1 MGHYIA
7 NLRDIEFNLFEVLNI
22 GTVLGSRDYPDLDV
36 DTVHTMLDE
45 VARLAEGPIAESF
58 AEADRNPP
66 VFEPDR
72 HTISVPAELAKSV
85 QAVKDAEWW
94 RIGLAEEI
102 GGVSAPGPVTWA
114 INEMLVCA
122 NPAAAFF
129 YSVGPAMANALY
141 IEGTEEQKQWAATA
155 LERGWAATMVLTEA
169 DAGSDV
175 GAGRTKA
182 IAQPDGSWHIEGV
195 KRFISGGDVG
205 DTAENI
211 FHPVLARPEGAGPGT
226 KGLSLFYVPKFLF
239 DPETFELGSRNG
251 VFATGLEH
259 KMGLKASPTCELTFG
274 AHGRPAVG
282 YLVGDVHN
290 GIAQMFTVIEHARM
304 TVGVKAAGTLSTGYL
319 NALAFAKQRVQG
331 ADLTQMTDKTAPR
344 VTILHHPDVC
354 RSLIT
359 QKAYA
364 EGLRALYLYAAAHQN
379 DAVAQHVSGTDSEMA
394 HRINDLLLPV
404 VKGVSSERAYE
415 ILTESLQTLGGSG
428 FLTDY
433 PIEQYIRDARIDS
446 LYEGT
451 TAIQALDF
459 FFRKIIRDRGQAL
472 EHVASQISRT
482 IETCDEALRQ
492 PAELLRTALDDV
504 TAMTATLTGYLMAA
518 AEQPNGD
525 IQSRAGVGALPAGR
539 RRFAH
544 RLAAVGASRHRA
556 SGPGHRA
563 GERRSVLSGQDRHR
577 AILRQEHAAEPHRT
591 ARDHRHHR
599 RRHHATSRS
608 GVLETARKR
617 LPHTQLAHN
626 SDASWHSAAPPIVK
640 SVAIAGLRI
649 SGRRSERTRM
659 PGMPSD
665 SRPRV

>member
-7 NLRDIEFNLFEVLNI
+7 NLRDIEFNLFEVLGI
-22 GTVLGSRDYPDLDV
+22 GSVLGAGRYRELDV

-45 VARLAEGPIAESF
+45 VARLAEGPIADSF

-66 VFEPDR
+66 VFEPNS

-102 GGVSAPGPVTWA
+102 GGVSAPSPVIWA
-114 INEMLVCA
+114 INEMLHCA

-129 YSVGPAMANALY
+129 YSMGPAMANAVY
-141 IEGTEEQKQWAATA
+141 IEGTEQQKQWAAMA

-211 FHPVLARPEGAGPGT
+211 FHLVLARPEGAGAGT
-226 KGLSLFYVPKFLF
+226 KGLSLFYVPKYLF
-239 DPETFELGSRNG
+239 DPETFEIGSRNG

-274 AHGRPAVG
+274 AHGLPAVG

-331 ADLTQMTDKTAPR
+331 ADLTQMTDKAAPR
-344 VTILHHPDVC
+344 VTIMHHPDVR

-364 EGLRALYLYAAAHQN
+364 EGLRALYLYAAAHQDN
-379 DAVAQHVSGTDSEMA
+379 VVAQNISGTDAEMA
-394 HRINDLLLPV
+394 HRVNDLLLPV
-404 VKGVSSERAYE
+404 VKGVGSERAYE

-433 PIEQYIRDARIDS
+433 PIEQHIRDAKIDS

-451 TAIQALDF
+451 TAIQSLDF
-459 FFRKIIRDRGQAL
+459 FFRKIIRDRGEAL
-472 EHVASQISRT
+472 EHVASQISHT
-482 IETCDEALRQ
+482 IDACDDALRQ
-492 PAELLRTALDDV
+492 HAGLLRTALDDV
-504 TAMTATLTGYLMAA
+504 RAMTATLTGYLLTA
-518 AEQPNGD
+518 AENPTELYK
-525 IQSRAGVGALPAGR
+525 VGLASV
-539 RRFAH
+539 RF
-544 RLAAVGASRHRA
+544 LLAVGDLLIGWRLLVQADIAQSA
-556 SGPGHRA
+556 LATAPTKDYAFYQGKIA
-563 GERRSVLSGQDRHR
+563 
-577 AILRQEHAAEPHRT
+577 T
-591 ARDHRHHR
+591 ARFF
-599 RRHHATSRS
+599 AQNM
-608 GVLETARKR
+608 LPNLTALRGIIDTVDDGIMQ
-617 LPHTQLAHN
+617 LPE
-626 SDASWHSAAPPIVK
+626 AAF
-640 SVAIAGLRI
+640 
-649 SGRRSERTRM
+649 
-659 PGMPSD
+659 
-665 SRPRV
+665 

>member
-1 MGHYIA
+1 LGHYIA
-7 NLRDIEFNLFEVLNI
+7 NLRDIEFNLFEVLGI
-22 GTVLGSRDYPDLDV
+22 GSVLGAGRYRELDV

-45 VARLAEGPIAESF
+45 VARLAEGPIADSF

-66 VFEPDR
+66 VFEPNS

-102 GGVSAPGPVTWA
+102 GGVSAPSPVIWA
-114 INEMLVCA
+114 INEMLHCA

-129 YSVGPAMANALY
+129 YSIGPAMANAVY
-141 IEGTEEQKQWAATA
+141 IEGTEQQKQWAAMA

-211 FHPVLARPEGAGPGT
+211 FHLVLARPEGAGAGT
-226 KGLSLFYVPKFLF
+226 KGLSLFYVPKYLF
-239 DPETFELGSRNG
+239 NRETFEIGSRNG

-274 AHGRPAVG
+274 AHGLPAVG

-331 ADLTQMTDKTAPR
+331 ADLTQMTDKAAPR
-344 VTILHHPDVC
+344 VTIMHHPDVR

-364 EGLRALYLYAAAHQN
+364 EGLRALYLYAAAHQDN
-379 DAVAQHVSGTDSEMA
+379 VVAQNISGTDAEMA
-394 HRINDLLLPV
+394 HRVNDLLLPV

-433 PIEQYIRDARIDS
+433 PIEQYIRDAKIDS

-451 TAIQALDF
+451 TAIQSLDF
-459 FFRKIIRDRGQAL
+459 FFRKIIRDRGEAL
-472 EHVASQISRT
+472 EHVASQISHT
-482 IETCDEALRQ
+482 IDACDDELRQ
-492 PAELLRTALDDV
+492 PAGLLRTALDDV
-504 TAMTATLTGYLMAA
+504 RAMTATLTGYLLTA
-518 AEQPNGD
+518 AENPTE
-525 IQSRAGVGALPAGR
+525 IYKVGLASV
-539 RRFAH
+539 RF
-544 RLAAVGASRHRA
+544 LLAVGDLLIGWRLLVQADIAQSA
-556 SGPGHRA
+556 
-563 GERRSVLSGQDRHR
+563 L
-577 AILRQEHAAEPHRT
+577 AIAPTKDDAFYQGKIAT
-591 ARDHRHHR
+591 ARFF
-599 RRHHATSRS
+599 AQNM
-608 GVLETARKR
+608 LPNLTALRGIIDTVDDGIMQ
-617 LPHTQLAHN
+617 LPE
-626 SDASWHSAAPPIVK
+626 AAF
-640 SVAIAGLRI
+640 
-649 SGRRSERTRM
+649 
-659 PGMPSD
+659 
-665 SRPRV
+665 

>member
-1 MGHYIA
+1 LGHYIA
-7 NLRDIEFNLFEVLNI
+7 NLRDLEFNLFEVLNI
-22 GTVLGSRDYPDLDV
+22 GTVLGAGRYRDLDV
-36 DTVHTMLDE
+36 DTVRTMLDE
-45 VARLAEGPIAESF
+45 VARLAEGPIADSF
-58 AEADRNPP
+58 VDADRNPP

-72 HTISVPAELAKSV
+72 HTISVSAELAKSV
-85 QAVKDAEWW
+85 QTVKDAEWW
-94 RIGLAEEI
+94 RIGLAEGI

-114 INEMLVCA
+114 INEMLHCA

-129 YSVGPAMANALY
+129 YSIGPAMANALSV
-141 IEGTEEQKQWAATA
+141 EGTEQQKQWAAMA

-211 FHPVLARPEGAGPGT
+211 FHLVLARPQGAGAGT
-226 KGLSLFYVPKFLF
+226 KGLSLFYVPKYLF
-239 DPETFELGSRNG
+239 DPETFELGTRNG

-331 ADLTQMTDKTAPR
+331 ADLTQMTDKGAPR
-344 VTILHHPDVC
+344 VTIMHHPDVR

-364 EGLRALYLYAAAHQN
+364 EGLRALYLYAAAHQ
-379 DAVAQHVSGTDSEMA
+379 DSAVAQHVSGANAEMA
-394 HRINDLLLPV
+394 HRVNDLLLPV
-404 VKGVSSERAYE
+404 VKGVGSERAYE

-433 PIEQYIRDARIDS
+433 PIEQYIRDAKIDS

-451 TAIQALDF
+451 TAIQSLDF

-472 EHVASQISRT
+472 EHVASQISHT
-482 IETCDEALRQ
+482 IETCDAALR
-492 PAELLRTALDDV
+492 PHAELLGTALDDV
-504 TAMTATLTGYLMAA
+504 RTMTASLTGYLLAA
-518 AEQPNGD
+518 AENPTE
-525 IQSRAGVGALPAGR
+525 IYKVGLASV
-539 RRFAH
+539 RF
-544 RLAAVGASRHRA
+544 LLAVGDLLIGWRLLVQADIA
-556 SGPGHRA
+556 
-563 GERRSVLSGQDRHR
+563 
-577 AILRQEHAAEPHRT
+577 HAALATAPTKDEAFYQGKIAT
-591 ARDHRHHR
+591 ARFF
-599 RRHHATSRS
+599 AQNM
-608 GVLETARKR
+608 LPNLTALRGIIDTVDDGIMQ
-617 LPHTQLAHN
+617 LPV
-626 SDASWHSAAPPIVK
+626 AAF
-640 SVAIAGLRI
+640 
-649 SGRRSERTRM
+649 
-659 PGMPSD
+659 
-665 SRPRV
+665 

>member
-7 NLRDIEFNLFEVLNI
+7 NKRDLEFNLFELLNI
-22 GTVLGSRDYPDLDV
+22 GAVLGSGRYRDLDV

-45 VARLAEGPIAESF
+45 VARLAEGPVAESF
-58 AEADRNPP
+58 ADADRNPP

-72 HTISVPAELAKSV
+72 HTVSVPAELAKSV

-114 INEMLVCA
+114 INEMLHCA

-129 YSVGPAMANALY
+129 YSMGPAMANALY
-141 IEGTEEQKQWAATA
+141 IEGNEQQRRWAAMA
-155 LERGWAATMVLTEA
+155 LDRGWAATMVLTEA

-175 GAGRTKA
+175 GAGRARA
-182 IAQPDGSWHIEGV
+182 IAQPDGRWHIEGV

-211 FHPVLARPEGAGPGT
+211 FHLVLARPEGAGAGT
-226 KGLSLFYVPKFLF
+226 KGLSLFYVPKYLF

-274 AHGRPAVG
+274 AHGLPAVG

-331 ADLTQMTDKTAPR
+331 ADLTQMTDKGAPR
-344 VTILHHPDVC
+344 VTILHHPDVR

-364 EGLRALYLYAAAHQN
+364 EGLRALYLYAAAHQ
-379 DAVAQHVSGTDSEMA
+379 DESVAQQVSGVDAEIA
-394 HRINDLLLPV
+394 HRVNDLLLPV

-433 PIEQYIRDARIDS
+433 PIEQYIRDAKIDS

-472 EHVASQISRT
+472 EHVTSQISHT
-482 IETCDEALRQ
+482 IETCDQVLQ
-492 PAELLRTALDDV
+492 PYAELLRTALDDV
-504 TAMTATLTGYLMAA
+504 RAMTDTLTGYLMAA
-518 AEQPNGD
+518 AENPTE
-525 IQSRAGVGALPAGR
+525 IYKVGLASV
-539 RRFAH
+539 RF
-544 RLAAVGASRHRA
+544 LLAVGDLLIGWRLLAQADVAQAALASA
-556 SGPGHRA
+556 SPNDAAFYQGKVATAQFFAKNMLPNLTALRGVI
-563 GERRSVLSGQDRHR
+563 E
-577 AILRQEHAAEPHRT
+577 AI
-591 ARDHRHHR
+591 DDDIM
-599 RRHHATSRS
+599 
-608 GVLETARKR
+608 R
-617 LPHTQLAHN
+617 LPE
-626 SDASWHSAAPPIVK
+626 AAF
-640 SVAIAGLRI
+640 
-649 SGRRSERTRM
+649 
-659 PGMPSD
+659 
-665 SRPRV
+665 

>member
-1 MGHYIA
+1 LGHYIA
-7 NLRDIEFNLFEVLNI
+7 NLRDIEFNLFEVLGI
-22 GTVLGSRDYPDLDV
+22 GSVLGAGRYRELDV

-45 VARLAEGPIAESF
+45 VARLAEGPIADSF

-66 VFEPDR
+66 VFEPNS

-102 GGVSAPGPVTWA
+102 GGVSAPSPVIWA
-114 INEMLVCA
+114 INEMLHCA

-129 YSVGPAMANALY
+129 YSMGPAMANAVY
-141 IEGTEEQKQWAATA
+141 IEGTEQQKQWAAMA

-211 FHPVLARPEGAGPGT
+211 FHLVLARPEGAGAGT
-226 KGLSLFYVPKFLF
+226 KGLSLFYVPKYLF
-239 DPETFELGSRNG
+239 DPETFEIGSRNG

-274 AHGRPAVG
+274 AHGLPAVG

-331 ADLTQMTDKTAPR
+331 ADLTQMTDKAAPR
-344 VTILHHPDVC
+344 VTIMHHPDVR

-364 EGLRALYLYAAAHQN
+364 EGLRALYLYAAAHQDN
-379 DAVAQHVSGTDSEMA
+379 VVAQNISGTDAEMA
-394 HRINDLLLPV
+394 HRVNDLLLPV
-404 VKGVSSERAYE
+404 VKGVGSERAYE

-433 PIEQYIRDARIDS
+433 PIEQYIRDAKIDS

-451 TAIQALDF
+451 TAIQSLDF
-459 FFRKIIRDRGQAL
+459 FFRKIIRDRGEAL
-472 EHVASQISRT
+472 EHVASQISHT
-482 IETCDEALRQ
+482 IDACDDALRQ
-492 PAELLRTALDDV
+492 HAGLLRTALDDV
-504 TAMTATLTGYLMAA
+504 RAMTATLTGYLLTA
-518 AEQPNGD
+518 AENPTELYK
-525 IQSRAGVGALPAGR
+525 VGLASV
-539 RRFAH
+539 RF
-544 RLAAVGASRHRA
+544 LLAVGDLLIGWRLLVQADIAQSA
-556 SGPGHRA
+556 LATAPTKDYAFYQGKIA
-563 GERRSVLSGQDRHR
+563 
-577 AILRQEHAAEPHRT
+577 T
-591 ARDHRHHR
+591 ARFF
-599 RRHHATSRS
+599 AQNM
-608 GVLETARKR
+608 LPNLTALRGIIDTVDDGIMQ
-617 LPHTQLAHN
+617 LPE
-626 SDASWHSAAPPIVK
+626 AAF
-640 SVAIAGLRI
+640 
-649 SGRRSERTRM
+649 
-659 PGMPSD
+659 
-665 SRPRV
+665 